1 MTENVIV
8 SIIENHENSSGNSE
22 EKLLSNIDSMEN
34 LINNTSL
41 YDSEDNENNENNEN
55 NEDTT
60 MAIQIE
66 YELNYTV
73 KQLKSISEYY
83 NIDTRKLKKSEII
96 DNIILFEMEDENQSI
111 IYTRKRLWYFVEELK
126 NDHFFDNI
134 IFPF

>member
-8 SIIENHENSSGNSE
+8 SIIENHENSTGNSE

-41 YDSEDNENNENNEN
+41 YDSENNENNENNEN
-55 NEDTT
+55 TT

-73 KQLKSISEYY
+73 KQLKYISEYY

-96 DNIILFEMEDENQSI
+96 DNIILFEMEDENQTI

>member
-22 EKLLSNIDSMEN
+22 EKLLSNIDNMEN

-41 YDSEDNENNENNEN
+41 YDSENNENNEN

>member
-41 YDSEDNENNENNEN
+41 YDSEDNENNEN

>member
-8 SIIENHENSSGNSE
+8 SIIENHENSTGNSE

-41 YDSEDNENNENNEN
+41 YDSENNENNEN
-55 NEDTT
+55 TT

-73 KQLKSISEYY
+73 KQLKYISEYY

-96 DNIILFEMEDENQSI
+96 DNIILFEMEDENQTI